1 MANFILGG
9 LAYDAYLTGI
19 KEYPWYYSDWG
30 GFLTMGYWILLILQY
45 CASDYD
51 TTYFD
56 FLVGTMFEV
65 VYPVE
70 MVVTLIY
77 WTSYYTPGI
86 IDWSDPKTFFHPFV
100 LHVMPIVSFT
110 IEWFLNDR
118 LWDIT
123 TSFYLS

>member
-65 VYPVE
+65 VLTFIFNIPSRNGSYSYLLDFILYPR
-70 MVVTLIY
+70 Y
-77 WTSYYTPGI
+77 
-86 IDWSDPKTFFHPFV
+86 
-100 LHVMPIVSFT
+100 
-110 IEWFLNDR
+110 NR
-118 LWDIT
+118 LVRP
-123 TSFYLS
+123 